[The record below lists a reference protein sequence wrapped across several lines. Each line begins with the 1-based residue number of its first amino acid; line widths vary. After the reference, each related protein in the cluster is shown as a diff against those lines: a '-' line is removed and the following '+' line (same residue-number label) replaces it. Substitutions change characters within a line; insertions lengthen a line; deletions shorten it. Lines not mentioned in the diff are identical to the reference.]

1 MAACAKLAF
10 ITGRPPFFSHLYNGN
25 DWRPVVD
32 KGIPAFTQKPS
43 LGVGAG
49 VYPPSLASSSH
60 KGSAVRAHSSNSFWS
75 SAENAFACSL
85 SISIVPTTVPFED
98 ARWARSFPK
107 ACRPRRS
114 NSADRF
120 PHRSRQSLSD
130 GKRRIVG

>member
-49 VYPPSLASSSH
+49 VYPPSLASSKSQ
-60 KGSAVRAHSSNSFWS
+60 GQRGARAFFQQFLVVRRKCVCLL
-75 SAENAFACSL
+75 AFHIDPCR
-85 SISIVPTTVPFED
+85 PPCCFGD
-98 ARWARSFPK
+98 ARWARSISESVLPK
-107 ACRPRRS
+107 TV
-114 NSADRF
+114 
-120 PHRSRQSLSD
+120 
-130 GKRRIVG
+130 K